1 MRRIML
7 ATDFSERSDRALR
20 RATILARQ
28 HSAELSIVHV
38 VDNDRPQH
46 IVDHD
51 AEGARLILAQLERSM
66 RDQDGCICT
75 TSVLLD
81 DPFSGI
87 AGAAEEISP
96 DLLVI
101 GPHRRQ
107 IFRDAFVGTT
117 AERTIKAVSCPV
129 LMVNGPPVG
138 PWRQILLTTDL
149 SKSAEQALNRF
160 AAMGLGVDAGSSIV
174 NVFDTPALRMIMP
187 NNMAKE
193 EENHYLNAQRE
204 LALKELR
211 QFTKNSSFK
220 RTKLIVRREE
230 STVAREILRTAAD
243 LPADL
248 VVIASGSKSA
258 IAQLILGS
266 VAQDVLRH
274 AAVDVLIVPLGRPL
288 ETNETITDPA
298 PRRQSG
304 HVPAKLT
311 PRLNREVRGSTMPR
325 PRIAYTPLTTY
336 PESASDEAVRAAIS
350 YASSLSSA
358 VHVTTFAVKI
368 PRMASPLAGLLL
380 DVPGLVRATEEKCRA
395 DCRRLEALAQE
406 ATRPPAA
413 LDLKHR
419 EVAMG
424 AVFDSAAQ
432 EARYYDF
439 SVLPWSADSITVQDM
454 TQAVVFSSGR
464 PTIVV
469 PPVVRLDAVEHLA
482 IAWDGSR
489 VAARALGD
497 ALGILPDGICI
508 SVITVQDEKPLA
520 GPSIA
525 QTLALALSKRGFVA
539 QALPVMLGSRSISQ
553 ALQEEAIEAGA
564 TMLAMGGF
572 GHSRIRDFIL
582 GGATKGVFAD
592 IRLPVLI
599 SH

>member
-38 VDNDRPQH
+38 VDNDRPQY

-51 AEGARLILAQLERSM
+51 AEDAHLILAQLERSL

-81 DPFSGI
+81 DPFRGI
-87 AGAAEEISP
+87 AGAAEEVSP

-107 IFRDAFVGTT
+107 ILRDAFVGTT

-138 PWRQILLTTDL
+138 PWRHILLTTDL

-204 LALKELR
+204 SALKELR
-211 QFTKNSSFK
+211 QFIKNSSFERAK
-220 RTKLIVRREE
+220 PIVRREE

-274 AAVDVLIVPLGRPL
+274 AAVDVLTVPLSRVDKF
-288 ETNETITDPA
+288 DPA
-298 PRRQSG
+298 
-304 HVPAKLT
+304 
-311 PRLNREVRGSTMPR
+311 
-325 PRIAYTPLTTY
+325 
-336 PESASDEAVRAAIS
+336 SDGGELHEA
-350 YASSLSSA
+350 
-358 VHVTTFAVKI
+358 
-368 PRMASPLAGLLL
+368 
-380 DVPGLVRATEEKCRA
+380 E
-395 DCRRLEALAQE
+395 
-406 ATRPPAA
+406 
-413 LDLKHR
+413 
-419 EVAMG
+419 
-424 AVFDSAAQ
+424 
-432 EARYYDF
+432 
-439 SVLPWSADSITVQDM
+439 
-454 TQAVVFSSGR
+454 
-464 PTIVV
+464 
-469 PPVVRLDAVEHLA
+469 
-482 IAWDGSR
+482 
-489 VAARALGD
+489 
-497 ALGILPDGICI
+497 
-508 SVITVQDEKPLA
+508 
-520 GPSIA
+520 
-525 QTLALALSKRGFVA
+525 
-539 QALPVMLGSRSISQ
+539 
-553 ALQEEAIEAGA
+553 
-564 TMLAMGGF
+564 
-572 GHSRIRDFIL
+572 
-582 GGATKGVFAD
+582 
-592 IRLPVLI
+592 
-599 SH
+599 